1 MNILTST
8 DPARALANDL
18 ADAIAHDRD
27 YYVAVSGGSTP
38 RELFRI
44 LAADFVQ
51 QVPWHRVHVFQVD
64 ERCVPPDDDQSNWK
78 MLNEELL
85 SRVPAIRAHRIE
97 AERPRAAEDYEALIR
112 KLVPAGTSGIP
123 RLDFVLLGMGVDG
136 HTASLFPGTKALDER
151 QRLMALNHVPHLNT
165 QRVTMTYPLIEAAA
179 RRWFLVN
186 GADKAEAFARVK
198 RGELPAGKLKDARW
212 YVDSAVLS
220 G

>member
-1 MNILTST
+1 MNTLASAE
-8 DPARALANDL
+8 PAQSLANDL
-18 ADAIAHDRD
+18 AGAIAPDRD
-27 YYVAVSGGSTP
+27 CFIAVSGGATP
-38 RELFRI
+38 RKLFRI
-44 LAADFVQ
+44 LGADFARR
-51 QVPWHRVHVFQVD
+51 VPWHRVHVFQVD
-64 ERCVPPDDDQSNWK
+64 ERCVPPDDEQSNWK
-78 MLNEELL
+78 MLNDELL
-85 SRVPAIRAHRIE
+85 SRLPAIRAHRIE

-112 KLVPAGTSGIP
+112 ELVPAGTSGIP

-151 QRLMALNHVPHLNT
+151 DRLMVLNDVPQLNT

-179 RRWFLVN
+179 RRWFLVI

-212 YVDSAVLS
+212 YLDPAVLS